1 MTVLGG
7 WAGKAVKAVTCEA
20 GGSGQK
26 NWNCRGPEV
35 HRSPRAAIAVCRM
48 GCWDNGEQSKNAE
61 TTQLVCSWSWSR
73 ILTLPLGLRTVFYS
87 SNNS

>member
-1 MTVLGG
+1 MAVLGG
-7 WAGKAVKAVTCEA
+7 WAGKAVRAVTCEA
-20 GGSGQK
+20 GVLRAEELELQS
-26 NWNCRGPEV
+26 PEV

-48 GCWDNGEQSKNAE
+48 GCGDNGEQSKNAE

-73 ILTLPLGLRTVFYS
+73 ILTLPLSLRTVFYS